1 MDKKWFGIAAVALLA
16 IGVLAIKAER
26 SPAGAAATTGTPP
39 QVLMLAD
46 MREAG
51 GEDGCAKII
60 KAVQAAE
67 QRHVRVV
74 QFSPGDS
81 SPLLTRYRVLVSPT
95 VLLLVPDGSV
105 SARFEGESPKVIAAL
120 ESHLAQIRPGE

>member
-1 MDKKWFGIAAVALLA
+1 MDRNWIGVAAVALLVV
-16 IGVLAIKAER
+16 GVVAVKIER
-26 SPAGAAATTGTPP
+26 TSVGAPSTTAGAP

-46 MREAG
+46 LREAG

-60 KAVQAAE
+60 AAVQTAE

-74 QFSPGDS
+74 RFSPGDS

-95 VLLLVPDGSV
+95 VLLLATDGSV

-120 ESHLAQIRPGE
+120 ESQLAQIRPTP